1 MSINTTL
8 NTKKSHL
15 GSFLLALAVLSLAGF
30 SLAFSIVGKD
40 VQQAPMKYDGTY
52 SLYVSLDDGMTFNWI
67 TNQEQIGVYSIVDD
81 RGRVLAEGSTDK
93 ARVHQYKLDKRPNRE
108 ISLEFGGED
117 SGTEIVK
124 IYPEFDRSNSAF
136 RKVDSLFVVGDV
148 HGSYDKL
155 INLLQ
160 KSNVIG
166 SDLKWIAGSSHLMFV
181 GDLFDRGND
190 VTKVLWFIHGL
201 QEQAEAM
208 DGKVHLILGNHE
220 IMTITNDLRYIG
232 RKEKALSIAYGVGYD
247 IMFHPR
253 DSYLGSWLRHNPPVI
268 KIDDVIFAHG
278 GIIDLGTPLISE
290 YNEQAFAYMSD
301 DIFLEITKPN
311 ADSTAYDA
319 ERWMRRKQ
327 MFYSDRSPFWYRGYA
342 QSDTLENQLDDML
355 KKYKSKLH
363 VVGHTPFETIT
374 QRYNGKFITT
384 DLDEK
389 ATELLLLIRKGK
401 KYRRY
406 KIDSEG
412 QMTELVSM

>member
-1 MSINTTL
+1 M
-8 NTKKSHL
+8 NTKKTYLDS
-15 GSFLLALAVLSLAGF
+15 SLLISLIAAFAGL
-30 SLAFSIVGKD
+30 SLAFSISGKQD
-40 VQQAPMKYDGTY
+40 IQVPMKYDGTY
-52 SLYVSLDDGMTFNWI
+52 SLYVSIEDGMTFNWI
-67 TNQEQIGVYSIVDD
+67 TNQEQKGLYSIVDN

-93 ARVHQYKLDKRPNRE
+93 ARVHQYRLDSRPNRE
-108 ISLEFGGED
+108 IHLEFGGEE
-117 SGTEIVK
+117 SGTESLK
-124 IYPEFDRSNSAF
+124 IYPDFDRSNSVY

-148 HGSYDKL
+148 HGSYERL

-166 SDLKWIAGSSHLMFV
+166 PDLKWIAGSSHLMFV

-201 QEQAEAM
+201 EEQAEQKG
-208 DGKVHLILGNHE
+208 GKVHLILGNHE
-220 IMTITNDLRYIG
+220 IMTLTNDLRYIG

-247 IMFHPR
+247 IMFHPK
-253 DSYLGSWLRHNPPVI
+253 DSYLGSWLRHKSPVI

-311 ADSTAYDA
+311 ADSTAYDP

-374 QRYNGKFITT
+374 QHYSGKFITT
-384 DLDEK
+384 DLNEK

-401 KYRRY
+401 KYQRY

-412 QMTELVSM
+412 QMTELISM

>member
-1 MSINTTL
+1 M
-8 NTKKSHL
+8 NTKKKYA
-15 GSFLLALAVLSLAGF
+15 GSFLLSLILLVMAGL
-30 SLAFSIVGKD
+30 SLAFSTAGKNPL
-40 VQQAPMKYDGTY
+40 QTTMKYDGTY
-52 SLYVSLDDGMTFNWI
+52 SLYVSFDEGITFNWI
-67 TNQEQIGVYSIVDD
+67 TNQEQNGVYSIVDN
-81 RGRVLAEGSTDK
+81 RGRVLAEGTTDK
-93 ARVHQYKLDKRPNRE
+93 SRVHQYKLDRRPNRE
-108 ISLEFGGED
+108 ISLEFGGEE
-117 SGTEIVK
+117 SGTETVK
-124 IYPEFDRSNSAF
+124 IHPEFDRSNSVF

-190 VTKVLWFIHGL
+190 VTKVLWFIHEL
-201 QEQAEAM
+201 EEQAEEKGGM
-208 DGKVHLILGNHE
+208 VHLILGNHE

-247 IMFHPR
+247 IMFHPVN
-253 DSYLGSWLRHNPPVI
+253 SYLGSWLRHKSPVI

-301 DIFLEITKPN
+301 DIFLEITKPH
-311 ADSTAYDA
+311 ADSAAYDPD
-319 ERWMRRKQ
+319 RWMRRKQ
-327 MFYSDRSPFWYRGYA
+327 MFYSDHSPFWYRGYA
-342 QSDTLENQLDDML
+342 QSDTLEGQLDGML

-384 DLDEK
+384 DLNEK

-401 KYRRY
+401 KYKRF